1 MIKAKHIKGVNS
13 NGYVLTTNGSGVVS
27 WAAASGGGLTYSAQT
42 SSSFTIAVDHHYS
55 VNISSATTLTL
66 PSSGS
71 GQISFKNMNSATLTV
86 QAASGKTLDATAEG
100 SVALSQY
107 EAVTVITDGAG
118 NWEIR

>member
-13 NGYVLTTNGSGVVS
+13 NGYVLTTNASGVVS
-27 WAAASGGGLTYSAQT
+27 WAAASGGLTYSAQT
-42 SSSFTIAVDHHYS
+42 SPSFTIAVDHHYS
-55 VNISSATTLTL
+55 INIGSATTLTL

-86 QAASGKTLDATAEG
+86 QADSGKTLDGTTAG

-107 EAVTVITDGAG
+107 EAVTVITDGSG